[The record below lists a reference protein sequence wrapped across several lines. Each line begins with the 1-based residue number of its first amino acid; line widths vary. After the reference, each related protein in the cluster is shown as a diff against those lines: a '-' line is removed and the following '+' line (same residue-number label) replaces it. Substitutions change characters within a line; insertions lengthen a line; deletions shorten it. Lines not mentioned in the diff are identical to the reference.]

1 MGIRVSFYLLWF
13 FVLVGERCHEQHAQV
28 LRGVELV
35 LAYAVFLGLAIA
47 ASGGDL
53 FAAEV
58 YIALLLIST
67 TVYLLVPRHTADLMA
82 WIRPDLGVGAQRS
95 GCGFIGTVRF
105 LFVLIVI
112 GLHLWFWG
120 TGVESTSIDRISRDQ
135 SGCAP
140 SVQVGFAFGP
150 IDLHNGGFRAMNV
163 LLMLALLAGGV
174 AIGAMKAGL
183 VGSKESRRR
192 RKVNRFRIRVIK
204 EVETFA
210 GLTIASVLVVA
221 IELAIRWNGISAV
234 VNQIRTAAQLIP
246 LGIVMALILAF
257 LCDLRNNI
265 SEEENS
271 SGTGSPIS
279 AKGTKTNPI
288 LEEPWIKRLRV
299 TRSRSVKALEQLPSD
314 HLPSPKPTIP
324 SSTDNIP
331 SLSSGA
337 DSKIYQKQKVTGSL
351 RDRLVP
357 VPEEPTHLAPV
368 DTAAGAKSHSTKP
381 SVAPFFR
388 RIEAAFQDKPAIATK
403 PRRAVASEMEPARSP
418 SPDAEDLIQQLK
430 EHYLQTATTLHE
442 SATMR
447 LAQVH
452 TDLCRQLRQTI
463 VRSDAAFL
471 ASAEAH
477 ANKLAQPLAAVQIRS
492 QRRGVRDGAALSW
505 SEERSTGELVAR
517 AEEQLAQFER
527 GVAGL
532 WAEWAAA
539 ENEGSSY

>member
-1 MGIRVSFYLLWF
+1 MTDFPPPLPSTLLDLMNTPNFLILRGFVRTYERESIIKDMTRACTIPGNPELYGMGIRVSFYLLWF

-192 RKVNRFRIRVIK
+192 RKVKYGTVF
-204 EVETFA
+204 
-210 GLTIASVLVVA
+210 
-221 IELAIRWNGISAV
+221 LAIS
-234 VNQIRTAAQLIP
+234 VNK
-246 LGIVMALILAF
+246 F
-257 LCDLRNNI
+257 L
-265 SEEENS
+265 
-271 SGTGSPIS
+271 
-279 AKGTKTNPI
+279 
-288 LEEPWIKRLRV
+288 
-299 TRSRSVKALEQLPSD
+299 RS
-314 HLPSPKPTIP
+314 
-324 SSTDNIP
+324 
-331 SLSSGA
+331 
-337 DSKIYQKQKVTGSL
+337 
-351 RDRLVP
+351 
-357 VPEEPTHLAPV
+357 THLLTPTV
-368 DTAAGAKSHSTKP
+368 G
-381 SVAPFFR
+381 F
-388 RIEAAFQDKPAIATK
+388 
-403 PRRAVASEMEPARSP
+403 
-418 SPDAEDLIQQLK
+418 
-430 EHYLQTATTLHE
+430 
-442 SATMR
+442 
-447 LAQVH
+447 
-452 TDLCRQLRQTI
+452 
-463 VRSDAAFL
+463 
-471 ASAEAH
+471 ASA
-477 ANKLAQPLAAVQIRS
+477 S
-492 QRRGVRDGAALSW
+492 
-505 SEERSTGELVAR
+505 
-517 AEEQLAQFER
+517 
-527 GVAGL
+527 
-532 WAEWAAA
+532 
-539 ENEGSSY
+539 